1 MKTLLAFLSIAL
13 FSSTAVYA
21 ATAKFVKA
29 TPTDDSVSDTP
40 PSAIVLEFSEAVQ
53 LHQVFIKKDNGKS
66 THLSRDLIFSVFSNE
81 LSESL
86 RSRIGQ

>member
-21 ATAKFVKA
+21 ATAKFVKS

-40 PSAIVLEFSEAVQ
+40 LSAILGASYHTEILQ
-53 LHQVFIKKDNGKS
+53 KHILGFIVGGE
-66 THLSRDLIFSVFSNE
+66 DLTADTT
-81 LSESL
+81 L
-86 RSRIGQ
+86 RGSKITKIEK